1 MSITEKKAANKNIT
15 IRALQEQLQLA
26 IDESRFDDVKS
37 INATIKELQT
47 RKNEK
52 ALENAERKQARELK
66 KVEFKNTHLFF
77 EIEKNKYAVMKG
89 YIFENA
95 IAITNYTLDGY
106 IVVCADKLNRP
117 FVATWNKSKEG
128 KKSNT
133 AMYTAKRELLND
145 TYETIKRNVLAAIK
159 ASDFTTCL
167 EKCKNCSGF
176 KSSSEVKNKRLLYV
190 VERTVQIAS
199 KYDK

>member
-1 MSITEKKAANKNIT
+1 MSIAEKKAANKNIT
-15 IRALQEQLQLA
+15 IKALQEQLQLA
-26 IDESRFDDVKS
+26 IDEKRFDDVSS
-37 INATIKELQT
+37 INTAIKELQT

-52 ALENAERKQARELK
+52 ARENAEKKQARELK
-66 KVEFKNTHLFF
+66 KVEYSNTHLFF

-106 IVVCADKLNRP
+106 IVICADKLNRP
-117 FVATWNKSKEG
+117 FVTTWNKSKEG

-133 AMYTAKRELLND
+133 AMYTAKRELLNA
-145 TYETIKRNVLAAIK
+145 TYDTIKRNILAALK
-159 ASDFTTCL
+159 TSDFNACL

-176 KSSSEVKNKRLLYV
+176 KPSSEVKNKRLPYV
-190 VERTVQIAS
+190 VERTIQIAS